1 MTSITETIVVS
12 SVTDDAVMAWEARQK
27 LELLDEAKA
36 LSRRM
41 QTLEG
46 MFVEAADIMK
56 TSPRSDSCLIEC
68 EAFSQIA
75 AQTLPQ
81 ITGMTML

>member
-1 MTSITETIVVS
+1 
-12 SVTDDAVMAWEARQK
+12 MASKAEQK
-27 LELLDEAKA
+27 LELMNEART
-36 LSRRM
+36 LSQRM